1 MNRTARQ
8 TIDTIAYRNED
19 AAIAVM
25 RAAERTGDEMLKQQ
39 IFNVIH
45 NLNQDAADL
54 RRLRDFLPFDDRKSA

>member
-25 RAAERTGDEMLKQQ
+25 RAAERTGDE
-39 IFNVIH
+39 IADSTVIW
-45 NLNQDAADL
+45 
-54 RRLRDFLPFDDRKSA
+54 PPIP

>member
-8 TIDTIAYRNED
+8 TIDSIAYRNED

-25 RAAERTGDEMLKQQ
+25 RAAERIGDEMLKQQ
-39 IFNVIH
+39 LFSVIH
-45 NLNQDAADL
+45 SLNQDAAEL